1 MQTALHAYAIANKTT
16 TTTTTILKMWEPLT
30 S

>member
-16 TTTTTILKMWEPLT
+16 TTTTILKMWEPLT